1 MNYKQSKRH
10 LEEKGTK
17 IKENKGILKQY
28 EGINREL
35 TVENEKLKVINKCA
49 QGGLDGV
56 AIDLTEIKGVSK
68 EKLVYELGGRDAA

>member
-1 MNYKQSKRH
+1 MA
-10 LEEKGTK
+10 
-17 IKENKGILKQY
+17 
-28 EGINREL
+28 
-35 TVENEKLKVINKCA
+35 ENEKLKVINKCA